1 MKAFYDDVSE
11 TLGGDF
17 AQGEKG
23 IVTNIQ
29 RFTVHDGPGIRTE
42 VFLKGCPL
50 RCLWCFN
57 PESFHPVSEVG
68 VFPKKCIGTDKCSAC
83 MKACPD
89 GERIFQLGKD
99 KGFDGEER
107 TVIQDIDRS
116 VCTNCLECAQAC
128 PAEALKVWGR
138 VMTVQ
143 EVMDEV
149 LKERPF
155 YEEKGGGITISG
167 GELLVQWRF
176 ALALLRECKRQGIHT
191 CIEST
196 LLGDW
201 TIIEQ
206 LLQYTDFIFT
216 DIKHMDPQKHLE
228 YTAVSNRMILEN
240 IRKIA
245 GLGIPAVI
253 RIPLIPRHND
263 SEENIRASAEFIRD
277 AFGDNGA
284 TLKQVQLLG
293 FHQLG
298 HEKYESIGLAYP
310 LREFVA
316 PPHQEYK
323 ENLEKLAGIMAAYG
337 VPAVV
342 GANKLL
348 GALRT

>member
-1 MKAFYDDVSE
+1 MNAIFDQVLE
-11 TLGGDF
+11 EMGDKY

-50 RCLWCFN
+50 RCRWCFN
-57 PESFHPVSEVG
+57 PESFHPYSEVG
-68 VFPKKCIGTDKCSAC
+68 VFPLKCLGIDKCKAC
-83 MKACPD
+83 MKACPE
-89 GERIFQLGKD
+89 GD
-99 KGFDGEER
+99 KFFYFSEQKGIDNEQR
-107 TVIQDIDRS
+107 TVISGIDLDA
-116 VCTNCLECAQAC
+116 CTNCLKCAEAC
-128 PAEALKVWGR
+128 PGEALTIWGKAMSVEE
-138 VMTVQ
+138 VMT
-143 EVMDEV
+143 EV

-176 ALALLRECKRQGIHT
+176 VLGLLKACKENGIHT
-191 CIEST
+191 CLEST

-201 TIIEQ
+201 DIIEQ
-206 LLQYTDFIFT
+206 LMKYTDFVFT
-216 DIKHMDPQKHLE
+216 DVKHMDPKKHRE
-228 YTAVSNRMILEN
+228 YTGVSNETILEN
-240 IRKIA
+240 IKKVA
-245 GLGIPAVI
+245 CLGIPIVI
-253 RIPLIPRHND
+253 RIPVIPAHND

-277 AFGDNGA
+277 AFRDKSN

-298 HEKYESIGLAYP
+298 NEKYESIGLSYP
-310 LREFVA
+310 LKDFVA
-316 PPHQEYK
+316 PPHAEYK
-323 ENLEKLAGIMAAYG
+323 QTLDNLVRIMESYG

-348 GALRT
+348 VALQT